1 MIDSGRLARAIHL
14 DAQRIDVGAYLVTGG
29 AQDHTVEVD
38 GGRCFC
44 NCPDAQARDGD
55 SCKHAL
61 LVRLLNGDPE
71 VAKALRQLV
80 PEPRWPKA
88 KRLVAS

>member
-1 MIDSGRLARAIHL
+1 MIEPGRLMRAIWL
-14 DAQRIDVGAYLVTGG
+14 QAQPIDRGYLVSGG
-29 AQDHTVEVD
+29 RDRHMVEVD